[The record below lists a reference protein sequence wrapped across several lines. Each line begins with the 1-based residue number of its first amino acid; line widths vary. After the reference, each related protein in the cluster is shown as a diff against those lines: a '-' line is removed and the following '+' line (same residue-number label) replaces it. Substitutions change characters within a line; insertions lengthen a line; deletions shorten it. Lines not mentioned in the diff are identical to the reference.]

1 MISHFSNFLILKSHE
16 TNEEHLA
23 KIIDFDMENK
33 KIRLSLVDEEKNVY
47 YTRNKSIKIIVPT
60 NKDIYSFE
68 TNILNL
74 DVIERIIT
82 IQYPE
87 NIEVV
92 HKRKYKRYS
101 FNFPIEVVMGDTTF
115 TSITMDISIGGLSF
129 AIRTTKIC
137 QVEDYVKINFSNT
150 TPYLGGLWLK
160 IVNHR
165 ESLLNNQN
173 VHIYGGEFEDLD
185 SRMLNQL
192 IVFLNEN
199 DIKSHS

>member
-1 MISHFSNFLILKSHE
+1 MFNHFSNFLILKSDE
-16 TNEEHLA
+16 TTEEHLA

-33 KIRLSLVDEEKNVY
+33 RIRLSLVDEEKNNF
-47 YTRNKSIKIIVPT
+47 YTRNKSIKIVIPT
-60 NKDIYSFE
+60 NKDVYSFE
-68 TNILNL
+68 TNIIYL
-74 DVIERIIT
+74 DVLERIIT

-92 HKRKYKRYS
+92 HKRKYKRYP

-115 TSITMDISIGGLSF
+115 PSITIDMSIGGLSF
-129 AIRTTKIC
+129 AIKTTKIC
-137 QVEDYVKINFSNT
+137 QVEDYVKVNFSNT

-165 ESLLNNQN
+165 ESILNSHN

-185 SRMLNQL
+185 NRMLNQL